1 MYLTLKYLMIQRKP
15 KPLSSVKII
24 IFNSL
29 MKIKKASKTQKTGN
43 VNEFTTLKG
52 LTKCKPIFQM

>member
-1 MYLTLKYLMIQRKP
+1 MYLTLKYLMIQR

>member
-1 MYLTLKYLMIQRKP
+1 MYLTLKYLMIQR

-29 MKIKKASKTQKTGN
+29 MKIQKGKQN
-43 VNEFTTLKG
+43 
-52 LTKCKPIFQM
+52 TKNIERQRVYNFKRLN